1 MKMSKQFPLNAL
13 RVFEAV
19 ARHLSFTKA
28 GEELG
33 LTQTAV
39 SYQVKLL
46 EANLGEALFLRRPR
60 RIVLTDAGAR
70 LAPRVSEAFDLMR
83 EAVADMRDS
92 AEGTLTIHAT
102 ATFASQ
108 WLARNLG
115 MFQLHNPAI
124 AVRLDTSQE
133 VIDFARTEADVA
145 IRTGRGY
152 WPGLRAHFVM
162 RNHFTPMLS
171 PRLADSIGG
180 IRTPLDLLK
189 LRIIDPADPWWSMWF
204 SAAGHP
210 EVSLEGRPAS
220 RFGAQAFEAQA
231 AVAGHGVA
239 ILRPDFYLEEVA
251 MGRLIQPFDLTCEDG
266 SHYWLV
272 YPEARRNS
280 AKVRA
285 FREFLRTTLPGFD
298 SRAAAAPGD

>member
-1 MKMSKQFPLNAL
+1 MSKQFPLNAL

-46 EANLGEALFLRRPR
+46 EDTLGEVLFLRQPR
-60 RIVLTDAGAR
+60 RIQLTDAGQR
-70 LAPRVSEAFDLMR
+70 LAPKVSESFELLR
-83 EAVADMRDS
+83 EAMNDLS
-92 AEGTLTIHAT
+92 QTAEGTLTIHAT

-108 WLARNLG
+108 WLARHLG
-115 MFQLHNPAI
+115 VFQLQNPGI
-124 AVRLDTSQE
+124 AVRLETSQE
-133 VIDFARTEADVA
+133 VIDFSKTQADLA
-145 IRTGRGY
+145 IRTGKGH
-152 WPGLRAHFVM
+152 WPGLTAHFAM

-171 PRLADSIGG
+171 PQLADSIGG
-180 IRTPLDLLK
+180 IREPLDLLK
-189 LRIIDPADPWWSMWF
+189 LRIIDPSDPWWRIWF
-204 SAAGHP
+204 NAAGYP
-210 EVSLEGRPAS
+210 DADLARYPRSKL
-220 RFGAQAFEAQA
+220 GAQSFEAAA

-239 ILRPDFYLEEVA
+239 ILRPEFYPEEVA

-280 AKVRA
+280 GKVRA
-285 FREFLRTTLPGFD
+285 FRAFLKKALPGFD
-298 SRAAAAPGD
+298 ANPSDSRT